1 MLICILPIFLRLI
14 FITSYTFSQW
24 NKIYFKDDAFMNT
37 SNYSRLPVT
46 SLSWVG
52 KTVLQDE
59 GELHAS
65 RGKSS
70 GPWYAATGEK
80 SGSKTQH
87 WSCHWLNVRPS
98 TSQPSPFSVVENG
111 CTSDGG
117 QRDSIKHLQMLGG
130 PVLLKHSLG
139 DIVVLWKC
147 PRTCD
152 EDLWAQALNEMWA
165 FYSLSCFFSFFP
177 FFLMKDDPDLC
188 HVSSGSHGDYS
199 S

>member
-1 MLICILPIFLRLI
+1 
-14 FITSYTFSQW
+14 
-24 NKIYFKDDAFMNT
+24 MNT

-87 WSCHWLNVRPS
+87 WVLNA
-98 TSQPSPFSVVENG
+98 
-111 CTSDGG
+111 
-117 QRDSIKHLQMLGG
+117 GG
-130 PVLLKHSLG
+130 PGFGPVTDS
-139 DIVVLWKC
+139 
-147 PRTCD
+147 T
-152 EDLWAQALNEMWA
+152 
-165 FYSLSCFFSFFP
+165 
-177 FFLMKDDPDLC
+177 
-188 HVSSGSHGDYS
+188 
-199 S
+199 